1 MRHGGG
7 PARAGRRLLAAG
19 EVVYRALLR
28 AYPRDFRS
36 RFAEEM
42 ALVFRDASRDALE
55 AGGRRLAAVW
65 LRFLLDLFATALRER
80 LAARRARALHSSLH
94 PNTRRGDPMG
104 ALLQDVRHG
113 LRALVRRPGFSLAAA
128 LTLAL
133 GIGANVAIFAV
144 VNAVLI
150 RPLPYPESDRLVVI
164 RHHAP
169 GLSLPQLEKS
179 AGTIRLYRTHAA
191 SRASPW

>member
-1 MRHGGG
+1 
-7 PARAGRRLLAAG
+7 
-19 EVVYRALLR
+19 
-28 AYPRDFRS
+28 
-36 RFAEEM
+36 
-42 ALVFRDASRDALE
+42 
-55 AGGRRLAAVW
+55 
-65 LRFLLDLFATALRER
+65 
-80 LAARRARALHSSLH
+80 
-94 PNTRRGDPMG
+94 MG

-113 LRALVRRPGFSLAAA
+113 LRALVRRPGFALVAA
-128 LTLAL
+128 LTLGL